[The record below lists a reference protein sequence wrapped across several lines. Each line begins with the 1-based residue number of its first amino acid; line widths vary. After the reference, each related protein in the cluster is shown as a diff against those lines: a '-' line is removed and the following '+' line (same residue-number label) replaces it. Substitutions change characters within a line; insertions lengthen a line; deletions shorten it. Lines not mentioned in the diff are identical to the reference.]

1 MELYE
6 IGQQLRET
14 REKKGLSLHDVHDKL
29 KLSVHV
35 LEAMEKGD
43 ESNLPHPVYTRG
55 FLQEYAKLLE
65 LDWEE
70 LTAALDQLY
79 QPEQEMEEPVE
90 IPSTLKMASKP
101 SLLSLLLKGIG
112 GILLLALVVGLVW
125 FLITPF
131 FAENPTDSVSEPEA
145 KVAENATSGRS
156 ADPEGKELQAAFEGR
171 NASEVPEAT
180 GEKDSKV
187 SAEQTPVEE
196 PAANSTGQGDD
207 LKESGVSGEDE
218 VVDSNGSQADSTPSA
233 TLATSFSEDETA
245 RLMQVTAS
253 EDCWVMA
260 EQDGETREYY
270 LRPGDTVKLSFD
282 ETLRLRLGNSGGVS
296 LILDGREYPFDGE
309 KNEVRTITVGTEE

>member
-1 MELYE
+1 MELHE
-6 IGQQLRET
+6 IGQLLRET

-35 LEAMEKGD
+35 LEAMEKGE

-55 FLQEYAKLLE
+55 FLQEYAKFLE

-70 LTAALDQLY
+70 LTAALDRLY

-101 SLLSLLLKGIG
+101 SIFSLFLKGVG
-112 GILLLALVVGLVW
+112 AILLLALVIGLVW

-131 FAENPTDSVSEPEA
+131 FAENPKDSVPEPEA
-145 KVAENATSGRS
+145 KVAENATSGHS
-156 ADPEGKELQAAFEGR
+156 ADTEDKELQAAFQGQ
-171 NASEVPEAT
+171 NASEVPET
-180 GEKDSKV
+180 TEEKDSKV

-207 LKESGVSGEDE
+207 LKEVGVSKETE
-218 VVDSNGSQADSTPSA
+218 ALDSNGSQAESTPSA
-233 TLATSFSEDETA
+233 TLATSFSEDDA
-245 RLMQVTAS
+245 SRLMQVTAS

-309 KNEVRTITVGTEE
+309 ENEVRTITVGTEE

>member
-1 MELYE
+1 MELHE

-35 LEAMEKGD
+35 LEAMEKGE

-55 FLQEYAKLLE
+55 FLQEYAKFLE

-70 LTAALDQLY
+70 LTAALDHLY

-101 SLLSLLLKGIG
+101 SIFSLFLKGVG
-112 GILLLALVVGLVW
+112 AILLLALVIGLVW

-131 FAENPTDSVSEPEA
+131 FAENPKDSVPEPEA
-145 KVAENATSGRS
+145 KVAENATSGHS
-156 ADPEGKELQAAFEGR
+156 ADTEDKELQAAFQGQ
-171 NASEVPEAT
+171 NASEVPET
-180 GEKDSKV
+180 TEEKDSKV
-187 SAEQTPVEE
+187 SAEQTLDEG

-207 LKESGVSGEDE
+207 LKEVGVSKETE
-218 VVDSNGSQADSTPSA
+218 ALDSNGSQAESTPSA
-233 TLATSFSEDETA
+233 TLATSFSEDDA
-245 RLMQVTAS
+245 SRLMQVTAS
-253 EDCWVMA
+253 GDCWVMA

-270 LRPGDTVKLSFD
+270 LRPGDKVKLSFD

-309 KNEVRTITVGTEE
+309 ENEVRTITVGTEE